1 MTDKSV
7 ALVGAV
13 TLAGVFCVVARS
25 WWRWRTAR
33 ALMLR
38 KMAEIRDG
46 VRV

>member
-1 MTDKSV
+1 MDDRSV
-7 ALVGAV
+7 ALVGAGA
-13 TLAGVFCVVARS
+13 LAGVFCVVARS
-25 WWRWRTAR
+25 WWRWRAAR